1 MRTTV
6 TLDPD
11 VARLLDHHARQTRKS
26 FKATLNAAVRAAYG
40 QRAGVDTLPPFEVK
54 ARPMHLRT
62 GVDASRLNSL
72 LDDLEADQFLEK
84 TTAPLTKTR
93 NAKQVL

>member
-11 VARLLDHHARQTRKS
+11 VARLLDHHARQTGKS

-40 QRAGVDTLPPFEVK
+40 QTPGSNTRPPFVVE
-54 ARPMHLRT
+54 ARSMHLRT
-62 GVDASRLNSL
+62 GLDASRLNSL
-72 LDDLEADQFLEK
+72 LDDLDADQFLEK
-84 TTAPLTKTR
+84 ATPPSPKS
-93 NAKQVL
+93 NKE